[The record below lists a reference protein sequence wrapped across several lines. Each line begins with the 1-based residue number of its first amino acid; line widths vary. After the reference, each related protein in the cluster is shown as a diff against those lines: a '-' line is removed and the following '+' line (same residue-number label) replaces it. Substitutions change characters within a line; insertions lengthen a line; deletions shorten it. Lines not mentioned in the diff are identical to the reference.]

1 MQIKTALFVS
11 LITSLLASGS
21 GLAQS
26 PITPDFQKFMN
37 SYFDGLKQGEQD
49 IKTYKPDYRL
59 LLSEENFEPRLN
71 ATLKYE
77 ALTEPEGAIVTLRDK
92 DSGAPLEACKT
103 PCTLHLAPSQTYG
116 ITYFKAGH
124 IPAELSLGPEDLK
137 HETIPRSM
145 GVNLFD
151 AYLVGMRCY
160 ADFMAVQDKPDTD
173 AKPCYR
179 APPVVPPGVNE
190 SGFCIMVFDVNNYGR
205 TENIRAT
212 DCTHENFVRNSEMVV
227 GTWSFTPKVER
238 GMPVTQKD
246 VKTKLTYR
254 VMDDSGSLLPGPEG
268 AMPKDYKKGED
279 YKPLERAKKGSDGGH

>member
-1 MQIKTALFVS
+1 MKRNTALFVS
-11 LITSLLASGS
+11 LMAGIIAYGS
-21 GLAQS
+21 SLAQS
-26 PITPDFQKFMN
+26 PITPDFQRFM
-37 SYFDGLKQGEQD
+37 SDYFKNLKRGEQD
-49 IKTYKPDYRL
+49 FKTIKPDYRL
-59 LLSEENFEPRLN
+59 VLSEEEFEPRLN
-71 ATLKYE
+71 ATLEYE
-77 ALTEPEGAIVTLRDK
+77 ALTEPDGAIATLRDINT
-92 DSGAPLEACKT
+92 GAPLESCKT
-103 PCTLHLAPSQTYG
+103 PCTLHMAPSQTYG

-124 IPAELSLGPEDLK
+124 IPAERTLGPEDLK
-137 HETIPRSM
+137 YDTIPVPM

-151 AYLVGMRCY
+151 AYQIGMRCY
-160 ADFMAVQDKPDTD
+160 KNFLALKNKPDED

-179 APPVVPPGVNE
+179 APPVVPSGVNE

-212 DCTHENFVRNSEMVV
+212 DCTHEKFVRNSEMVV

-268 AMPKDYKKGED
+268 AMPKDYRKGED
-279 YKPLERAKKGSDGGH
+279 YKPLERAKQEN

>member
-1 MQIKTALFVS
+1 MKRKSAIISS
-11 LITSLLASGS
+11 LLTSLAIYGS

-26 PITPDFQKFMN
+26 PITPDFQRFM
-37 SYFDGLKQGEQD
+37 SDYFNRLKQGEQD
-49 IKTYKPDYRL
+49 IKTIKPDYRL
-59 LLSEENFEPRLN
+59 VLKEETFEPRLN
-71 ATLKYE
+71 ATLEYE
-77 ALTEPEGAIVTLRDK
+77 ALTEPDGAIVTLRDVNT
-92 DSGAPLEACKT
+92 GAALESCKT

-116 ITYFKAGH
+116 ISYFKAGH
-124 IPAELSLGPEDLK
+124 IPAELSLGPEDLE
-137 HETIPRSM
+137 HETIPRPM

-151 AYLVGMRCY
+151 AYQNGIRCY
-160 ADFMAVQDKPDTD
+160 KDFKALKNKPDVD

-179 APPVVPPGVNE
+179 APPVVPGGVSE

-212 DCTHENFVRNSEMVV
+212 ECTHENFVRNSELVV

-254 VMDDSGSLLPGPEG
+254 VMDDSGTLLPGPKG
-268 AMPKDYKKGED
+268 AMPKDYKPGED
-279 YKPLERAKKGSDGGH
+279 YKPLERQGPNNQGDL